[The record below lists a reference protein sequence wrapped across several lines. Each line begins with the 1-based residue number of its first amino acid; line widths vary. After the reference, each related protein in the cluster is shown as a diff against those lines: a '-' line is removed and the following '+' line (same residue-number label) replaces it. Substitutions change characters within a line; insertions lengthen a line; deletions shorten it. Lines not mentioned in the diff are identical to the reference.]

1 MEAVASLIVYEHTG
15 GMGNG
20 FLIFR
25 SSRSD
30 VLINRLCWVI
40 IGGRRQNGLRP
51 FHDARSGA
59 VADIHSRARDVGVGG
74 AALRSSTGLLA
85 GTPSSYLS
93 TPTFPGIETIGD
105 E

>member
-1 MEAVASLIVYEHTG
+1 MVSGPFMTHVQ
-15 GMGNG
+15 
-20 FLIFR
+20 
-25 SSRSD
+25 
-30 VLINRLCWVI
+30 
-40 IGGRRQNGLRP
+40 GRPLTFEGKGCREY
-51 FHDARSGA
+51 AE
-59 VADIHSRARDVGVGG
+59 G